1 MRVSKHIVPAMPASV
16 GDDLFEYYWNAAPN
30 TNSGGLMNCS
40 RLLTS
45 VAVVATFGVV
55 VTPAFAGQRGGGQ
68 ARGSSV
74 SRGGSGGGGPRS
86 GSAAPRPSPSRSYGA
101 PASRPSPSRGAYS
114 LPSQGVY
121 PSQSRGAY
129 SFQSRGY
136 SGPRADGYS
145 RIPPRGYR
153 SSGVYVAPRR
163 FYRPYYSFRPRF
175 SLGFGLWVGYPI
187 AYSYPYYYGYPYSGG
202 YWYYSGGVP
211 YYSDY
216 SYYGADPYYGVSTY
230 PNDRDVYGS
239 YYPAPTSSN
248 PVMKTYGNPVVSPS
262 ATYPPANYPTTGAP
276 QPGSSGPDPGLGS
289 ITAEPGAPSGGVSFE
304 ISPSTADV
312 YIDGKYAG
320 RVSDLGP
327 TTQPLALTPG
337 RHHIEIR
344 AAGYQTQAFDADIT
358 AGQVLPYQGTMLRER

>member
-1 MRVSKHIVPAMPASV
+1 
-16 GDDLFEYYWNAAPN
+16 
-30 TNSGGLMNCS
+30 MNCS
-40 RLLTS
+40 RLLTLG
-45 VAVVATFGVV
+45 AVLATFGLG

-68 ARGSSV
+68 ARGSGV
-74 SRGGSGGGGPRS
+74 SRGGSGGGRPQG

-114 LPSQGVY
+114 APSQGVY

-136 SGPRADGYS
+136 SGLRGDGYA
-145 RIPPRGYR
+145 RLPTRGYG
-153 SSGVYVAPRR
+153 SGGVYVAPRR

-187 AYSYPYYYGYPYSGG
+187 AYSYPYYYGYPYYDYGG

-211 YYSDY
+211 YYRDY

-230 PNDRDVYGS
+230 PNDRDAYGS
-239 YYPAPTSSN
+239 YYSAPS
-248 PVMKTYGNPVVSPS
+248 YGNPVVSPS

-276 QPGSSGPDPGLGS
+276 QSGSYGPDPGLGS
-289 ITAEPGAPSGGVSFE
+289 ITAQPGTSSGGVSFE
-304 ISPSTADV
+304 ISPSTAEV

-344 AAGYQTQAFDADIT
+344 ATGYQTQAFDADIT
-358 AGQVLPYQGTMLRER
+358 AGQVLPYQGSMLRER